1 MCVVRQTLGCI
12 DLCNDPKVATASNSS
27 ATLLPCSYPLQQCP
41 AHIPFQ
47 SYMSKLNTDTHRIH
61 TPPPTHT
68 HTLKSFLEKPYLM
81 LLRLACSPRMRT
93 QGELLSQ
100 VPSGTLEA
108 RGVWKIETEA
118 GSMLATEEAA
128 FSVGRES
135 RVRRT
140 KRVRLEDSIGSE

>member
-1 MCVVRQTLGCI
+1 M
-12 DLCNDPKVATASNSS
+12 
-27 ATLLPCSYPLQQCP
+27 
-41 AHIPFQ
+41 
-47 SYMSKLNTDTHRIH
+47 
-61 TPPPTHT
+61 
-68 HTLKSFLEKPYLM
+68 
-81 LLRLACSPRMRT
+81 
-93 QGELLSQ
+93 
-100 VPSGTLEA
+100 EA